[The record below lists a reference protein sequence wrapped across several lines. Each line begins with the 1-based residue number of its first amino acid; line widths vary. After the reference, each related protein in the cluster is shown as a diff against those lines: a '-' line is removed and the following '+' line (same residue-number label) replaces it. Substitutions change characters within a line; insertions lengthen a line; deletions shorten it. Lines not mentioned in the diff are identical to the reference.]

1 MAVDIVR
8 PVNTKILFQFVE
20 DVQNSKFT
28 GKTESGIIVT
38 ERDDK
43 QVKRNRW
50 GKVLAKGP
58 DVVGEI
64 EDGNYI
70 LIEAL
75 GWTTT
80 MELDEVNPDQR
91 YWFTDHEKVLLVS
104 EEEPII
110 E

>member
-28 GKTESGIIVT
+28 GKTESGIIIT

-58 DVVGEI
+58 DVVEEI
-64 EDGNYI
+64 EDGSFI

-75 GWTTT
+75 GRTTT
-80 MELDEVNPDQR
+80 MELNEDSAGEKF
-91 YWFTDHEKVLLVS
+91 WFTDHEKVFLVS
-104 EEEPII
+104 DEPPFLA
-110 E
+110 

>member
-8 PVNTKILFQFVE
+8 PVNTKILFQFLE
-20 DVQNSKFT
+20 DVQNNKFT
-28 GKTESGIIVT
+28 GQTESGIIVS

-58 DVVGEI
+58 DVVPEI
-64 EDGNYI
+64 EVGNYI

-80 MELDEVNPDQR
+80 MELNEDNSGER
-91 YWFTDHEKVLLVS
+91 FWFTEHEKVLLVS
-104 EEEPII
+104 EEEP
-110 E
+110 ELD